1 MAARSATHTT
11 GNSVLRQVSVKI
23 RVRGLIRGKE
33 FKEWQM
39 EVDYA
44 ETVLE
49 LWERLKV
56 ASIEVDSHLTTPDQ
70 YNFVYN
76 HRCIFELD
84 RTFGSYYVQVLP
96 HCAFIHAPR
105 RQHAAAHRHTRTA
118 WSFGVSSHALY
129 RRVLRLP

>member
-1 MAARSATHTT
+1 MGSSIWK
-11 GNSVLRQVSVKI
+11 NMVKVNI

-33 FKEWQM
+33 FKEWKM

-49 LWERLKV
+49 LWERLEV
-56 ASIEVDSHLTTPDQ
+56 ASIKVDSHLTTPDQ

-84 RTFGSYYVQVLP
+84 RTLGSYYVQVLP
-96 HCAFIHAPR
+96 HCTFIHAPR
-105 RQHAAAHRHTRTA
+105 RQHTAAHRQPHTGTRVQH
-118 WSFGVSSHALY
+118 GRLVSHHMHCTG
-129 RRVLRLP
+129 